1 MNTIAYWLLLALSF
15 GVEVWGLVI
24 DLQDLTLLGAI
35 AAFGVLGV
43 DRLLLRA
50 DRYEEFDEAGEES

>member
-1 MNTIAYWLLLALSF
+1 MNAIPYWPLMALSF
-15 GVEVWGLVI
+15 GVQVWGLVI

-50 DRYEEFDEAGEES
+50 DRDEEFADAGEEL

>member
-1 MNTIAYWLLLALSF
+1 MNAIAYWLLMALAF
-15 GVEVWGLVI
+15 GVQVWGQVI
-24 DLQDLTLLGAI
+24 DLQDLTLLGII

-50 DRYEEFDEAGEES
+50 DRYEEFAEAGEES